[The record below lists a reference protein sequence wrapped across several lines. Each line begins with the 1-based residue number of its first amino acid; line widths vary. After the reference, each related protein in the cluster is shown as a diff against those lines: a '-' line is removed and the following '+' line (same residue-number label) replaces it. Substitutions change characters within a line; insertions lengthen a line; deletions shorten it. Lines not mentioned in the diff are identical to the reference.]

1 MTEHIAGE
9 EDVTE
14 RSEGANKYSTPGHF
28 PDEGG
33 LVTEHTDVG
42 AYALGLL
49 EEEDKRAFETHLAGC
64 DRCMEELADFSGMRE
79 LLSVL
84 GPAEPDGEDA
94 PPAPTGTGEVG
105 ALLRRR
111 RTAKRRQRRG
121 TAIIGLAAGIAL
133 LAGGAVVGAAVADRG
148 TQSGHD
154 HGNVPADLLAW
165 GETRRATDAKTGIAG
180 IIAMEDK
187 RWGTHI
193 ALDLTHVKGPLTC
206 HLVAFSK
213 SGAAHVMTEWAVPPA
228 GYGEPGAP
236 DHLQVHGGTSLQRSD
251 LQRFEIRDQSDRTLL
266 TIPV

>member
-1 MTEHIAGE
+1 MTEHG
-9 EDVTE
+9 DVSE
-14 RSEGANKYSTPGHF
+14 RSEGTDKHSTRGHL

-33 LVTEHTDVG
+33 LVTVHTDVG

-49 EEEDKRAFETHLAGC
+49 EEEDQRAFETHLAGC

-79 LLSVL
+79 LLADLDPV
-84 GPAEPDGEDA
+84 EPDAEET
-94 PPAPTGTGEVG
+94 PPARTGDVTD
-105 ALLRRR
+105 LLRRR
-111 RTAKRRQRRG
+111 RTENRRQRRG
-121 TAIIGLAAGIAL
+121 TAVIGLAAGIVL

-148 TQSGHD
+148 THD

-165 GETRRATDAKTGIAG
+165 GETRRATDAKTGVAG
-180 IIAMEDK
+180 IIAMETK
-187 RWGTHI
+187 GWGTHI

-206 HLVAFSK
+206 RLVAVSK
-213 SGAAHVMTEWAVPPA
+213 AGAAHVMTEWAVPPA

-251 LQRFEIRDQSDRTLL
+251 LRRFEVRDQSGATLL

>member
-1 MTEHIAGE
+1 MTEPVA
-9 EDVTE
+9 
-14 RSEGANKYSTPGHF
+14 
-28 PDEGG
+28 
-33 LVTEHTDVG
+33 EHTDVG

-49 EEEDKRAFETHLAGC
+49 EEEDQRAFEAHLAGC

-79 LLSVL
+79 LLADLDPV
-84 GPAEPDGEDA
+84 EPDAEET
-94 PPAPTGTGEVG
+94 PPARTGTADV
-105 ALLRRR
+105 ADLLRRR

-121 TAIIGLAAGIAL
+121 TAVIGLAAGIAL
-133 LAGGAVVGAAVADRG
+133 LAGGAAVGAAVADHG

-165 GETRRATDAKTGIAG
+165 GETRRATDAKTGVAG
-180 IIAMEDK
+180 IIAMETK
-187 RWGTHI
+187 GWGTHI

-206 HLVAFSK
+206 RLVAFSK
-213 SGAAHVMTEWAVPPA
+213 SGAAHVMTEWAVPPT

-251 LQRFEIRDQSDRTLL
+251 VQRFEVRDQSGGTLL